1 MKSKFINIDYKFN
14 SKNETFCS
22 NEISHFIE
30 EKQLPIKSTSAVHTV
45 GGKRNSAHKTDKY
58 FSELTKN
65 QVSKLYELYRFD
77 FQLFG
82 YDHQKYIDLAKD
94 NTEPKIKI
102 KEKNEFDLAFEELQ
116 LQEKGTNS
124 SETSIPKNNKNR
136 RTKLNKS
143 GKFRNVE
150 RNKQNQK
157 LRKKDAFGNKEERK
171 HQNKMNKNKNKKNST
186 IPKNK
191 NRKNS
196 TIFKKKKTNFQIS
209 KNKKLQQRNK
219 DKTV

>member
-1 MKSKFINIDYKFN
+1 MVVTTTTRKQEVEKYAKYWPTAVRHRLHSAARTNITYKCN
-14 SKNETFCS
+14 SKNKTICS

-30 EKQLPIKSTSAVHTV
+30 EKQLPIKSTSAVHTI

-58 FSELTKN
+58 FSELSKN

-82 YDHQKYIDLAKD
+82 YDHQKYIYLAKD
-94 NTEPKIKI
+94 STEPTIKI
-102 KEKNEFDLAFEELQ
+102 KEKNEFDLAFKELQ

-150 RNKQNQK
+150 RNKQIQK
-157 LRKKDAFGNKEERK
+157 LRKKDTFVNNTEERK
-171 HQNKMNKNKNKKNST
+171 
-186 IPKNK
+186 
-191 NRKNS
+191 
-196 TIFKKKKTNFQIS
+196 
-209 KNKKLQQRNK
+209 QRNK
-219 DKTV
+219 NE

>member
-1 MKSKFINIDYKFN
+1 MKSKYKNINYKCN
-14 SKNETFCS
+14 SKNKTFCS

-58 FSELTKN
+58 FSELSKN
-65 QVSKLYELYRFD
+65 QVSKLYDLYRFD

-94 NTEPKIKI
+94 NTEPEIKI

-116 LQEKGTNS
+116 LMEKETNS
-124 SETSIPKNNKNR
+124 SETSITKNNNNKR
-136 RTKLNKS
+136 RKWITA
-143 GKFRNVE
+143 GKFRNND

-157 LRKKDAFGNKEERK
+157 LRKKDTFGNNTEERK
-171 HQNKMNKNKNKKNST
+171 
-186 IPKNK
+186 
-191 NRKNS
+191 
-196 TIFKKKKTNFQIS
+196 
-209 KNKKLQQRNK
+209 QRNK
-219 DKTV
+219 NE

>member
-1 MKSKFINIDYKFN
+1 MKSKYINIDYKFN
-14 SKNETFCS
+14 SKNKTFCS

-124 SETSIPKNNKNR
+124 SGTGITKNNNKR
-136 RTKLNKS
+136 RRKWITA
-143 GKFRNVE
+143 GKFRNND

-157 LRKKDAFGNKEERK
+157 LRKKDAFGNREERK
-171 HQNKMNKNKNKKNST
+171 HQNKMNKKKKNST

-196 TIFKKKKTNFQIS
+196 TIFKNKKTNFQIS
-209 KNKKLQQRNK
+209 KNKKPKQKNK
-219 DKTV
+219 EQAV

>member
-1 MKSKFINIDYKFN
+1 MKSKYININYKSN
-14 SKNETFCS
+14 SKNKRFCS

-58 FSELTKN
+58 FSELSKN

-124 SETSIPKNNKNR
+124 SETSITKNNKNR
-136 RTKLNKS
+136 RTKWNKS
-143 GKFRNVE
+143 GKFRNID
-150 RNKQNQK
+150 RNKQK
-157 LRKKDAFGNKEERK
+157 LRKKDAFGNKEERR
-171 HQNKMNKNKNKKNST
+171 HQNIMNKNKNKKNST
-186 IPKNK
+186 IFKNK
-191 NRKNS
+191 NIKNS
-196 TIFKKKKTNFQIS
+196 TIFKNKRTNFQIS
-209 KNKKLQQRNK
+209 KYKKHQQRN
-219 DKTV
+219 